1 MLAQQTQVLQQTQV
15 QYDNLVQF
23 PVPSTTPKRVSPAKE
38 RKGMK
43 QEVYP
48 FKEDK
53 YIEGMQRYFLT
64 EYKKASTGTR
74 KMQALR
80 DWLWFVLGINIGFRG
95 GDVSALKWSD
105 LVDKSYKP
113 HDSAYHYVQE
123 EKTGK
128 YRQLVFN
135 ADCRRMIQFYL
146 DHASIKPRLDSYV
159 FSSQK
164 GGNLTAHSYL
174 PTLKKAA
181 KAVGVPYNVGTHSL
195 RKTFGYRYYKTT
207 GDLDTLQRIFN
218 HSSSLIT
225 MRYIG
230 LDAEIL
236 KAAYE
241 RVNGTTLPEDVLEE
255 FMDD

>member
-1 MLAQQTQVLQQTQV
+1 M
-15 QYDNLVQF
+15 
-23 PVPSTTPKRVSPAKE
+23 
-38 RKGMK
+38 
-43 QEVYP
+43 
-48 FKEDK
+48 
-53 YIEGMQRYFLT
+53 
-64 EYKKASTGTR
+64 
-74 KMQALR
+74 
-80 DWLWFVLGINIGFRG
+80 
-95 GDVSALKWSD
+95 
-105 LVDKSYKP
+105 
-113 HDSAYHYVQE
+113 
-123 EKTGK
+123 
-128 YRQLVFN
+128 
-135 ADCRRMIQFYL
+135 
-146 DHASIKPRLDSYV
+146 
-159 FSSQK
+159 
-164 GGNLTAHSYL
+164 
-174 PTLKKAA
+174 KKAA